1 MTKQA
6 RYLLIVQGR
15 HSGING
21 MTRWQRHHAG
31 VACPGPSGPN
41 G

>member
-1 MTKQA
+1 MHKRAT
-6 RYLLIVQGR
+6 YLLIVQNR

-21 MTRWQRHHAG
+21 MTRWQHHHAG
-31 VACPGPSGPN
+31 VACLGPSGPN